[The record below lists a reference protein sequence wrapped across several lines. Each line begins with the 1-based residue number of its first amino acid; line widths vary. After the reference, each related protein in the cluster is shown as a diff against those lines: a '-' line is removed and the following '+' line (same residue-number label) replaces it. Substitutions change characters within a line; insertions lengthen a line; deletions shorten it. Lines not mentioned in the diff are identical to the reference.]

1 MGLLEQMAPNLGGV
15 VRRDAWWM
23 GWNTLLAWVPVALAW
38 GLFRGGA
45 DRSVSRSPLWWAGL
59 VLFVLFLPN
68 APYVVTDLFH
78 LPYALWPEGRDGPV
92 VTAVLPVY
100 AAFIGSGLL
109 AYYLALA
116 GVRRYLGLIG
126 LGAWQ
131 GRVTVAAHALCAIG
145 IFLGRSAHLNSWELV
160 IDPLGTF
167 EGIVLHLTWRWA
179 PALILATFL
188 VTWTGHFMAK
198 AITEAVRDA
207 TLQGALRLHM
217 NPRHGGS
224 PESL

>member
-1 MGLLEQMAPNLGGV
+1 MDLLEPIAPNLDDV
-15 VRRDAWWM
+15 VLRNAWWM

-45 DRSVSRSPLWWAGL
+45 DRSVSRSPLWWASL

-78 LPYALWPEGRDGPV
+78 LPYDLRPTDHDRPV

-100 AAFIGSGLL
+100 ATFIGSGLL

-116 GVRRYLGLIG
+116 RVRRHLGRIG

-188 VTWTGHFMAK
+188 VIWTGHFMTK
-198 AITEAVRDA
+198 AITEALRDA
-207 TLQGALRLHM
+207 TLRGARSLHM
-217 NPRHGGS
+217 PFTHGHSAGS
-224 PESL
+224 L